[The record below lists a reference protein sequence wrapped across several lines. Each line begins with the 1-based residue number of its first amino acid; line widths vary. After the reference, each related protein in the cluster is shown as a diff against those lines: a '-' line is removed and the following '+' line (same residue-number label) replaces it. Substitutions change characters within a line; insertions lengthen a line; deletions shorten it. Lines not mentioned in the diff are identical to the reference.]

1 MRLLGLI
8 PRDYKDFFGVKI
20 DYNSDIARE
29 RLFCASEKSTG
40 IASISKLSQVAYNMH
55 MASTSLAIVAYVY
68 EYPLYRMINQ
78 WTQDAIIIHNVAILS
93 LYNPYNTF
101 SATTPIQA
109 LQPYMPIQSLVWFVR
124 PNAKEALRFS
134 SSSL

>member
-1 MRLLGLI
+1 
-8 PRDYKDFFGVKI
+8 
-20 DYNSDIARE
+20 
-29 RLFCASEKSTG
+29 
-40 IASISKLSQVAYNMH
+40 MH

-109 LQPYMPIQSLVWFVR
+109 LQPYMPIQSLVSTQLVYQ
-124 PNAKEALRFS
+124 PTAQIQYS
-134 SSSL
+134 SQYLSAGLYVA